1 MKTKIPQQK
10 NYMNCDGRGV
20 GVISHYMSA
29 GSAVPPVK
37 TLQVHNVE
45 QFKKKKQV
53 QPLQSEIRIY
63 VDSNLVD
70 RFEISKSTFERV
82 IKQTCNLIYF

>member
-1 MKTKIPQQK
+1 MSVKNSSAK

-37 TLQVHNVE
+37 TFQVHNVE
-45 QFKKKKQV
+45 QFNKKETSPTAAK
-53 QPLQSEIRIY
+53 
-63 VDSNLVD
+63 
-70 RFEISKSTFERV
+70 
-82 IKQTCNLIYF
+82 